1 MNRLNGNHV
10 KKIITRFT
18 WGLLGILVL
27 AALAIQITGHGY
39 FWKALSATY
48 LQGHS
53 TAHIDDAVNFAQR
66 KIATSLPL
74 AWEKDTVF
82 NKEPLS
88 SATLSYLQQYKSA
101 AFLVAKNGKLLHE
114 TYFAPYNESSR
125 TNSFSIAKSI
135 TTMQVGLA
143 VKQGL
148 IPSFDTPITQ
158 FLPEFA
164 GNARASKATIS
175 QVSAMKA
182 GHDWTENYK
191 LPFNVTTDL
200 YYGKDAE
207 KLVLNQDFEREPGTE
222 YEYSSGST
230 QLLGVILKR
239 AIQKKNPQS
248 NVSEHL
254 SQSLWQP
261 LGMEKDAIYTLDR
274 AGEDGGMERTYCCI
288 FATAKDFAKLGQLLL
303 QDGQWGGKQ
312 LLDKAFVDRMRKP
325 DLQPY
330 YGHSLWMDWT
340 YKHPFYSLQGH
351 QGQYVIVVPS
361 LQLVVVRVG
370 QYRNKAVLGPNGRI
384 PLEVYSFVDEAVRMA
399 QATTPS
405 K

>member
-1 MNRLNGNHV
+1 MV
-10 KKIITRFT
+10 KKFMKRLLWVLI
-18 WGLLGILVL
+18 GLLVL
-27 AALAIQITGHGY
+27 AALTIQLTGHGY

-53 TAHIDDAVNFAQR
+53 TAHIDDAGNFAQR
-66 KIATSLPL
+66 KIATAQPL
-74 AWEKDTVF
+74 AWEKDVAF

-101 AFLVAKNGKLLHE
+101 AFVVAKNGKLLHE
-114 TYFAPYNESSR
+114 TYFSPYTESSK
-125 TNSFSIAKSI
+125 TNSFSIAKTV

-143 VKQGL
+143 VQQGL
-148 IPSFDTPITQ
+148 IPSFDAPITQ
-158 FLPEFA
+158 FLPEYA
-164 GNARASKATIS
+164 NNARGAKATIS
-175 QVSAMKA
+175 QLSAMKA

-191 LPFNVTTDL
+191 LPFNVTTNL
-200 YYGKDAE
+200 YFGTDAE
-207 KLVLNQDFEREPGTE
+207 KAVLGQDFEREPGSE
-222 YEYSSGST
+222 FEYSSGST
-230 QLLGVILKR
+230 QVLGVILKR

-274 AGEDGGMERTYCCI
+274 TGEDGGMERTYCCI
-288 FATAKDFAKLGQLLL
+288 FATARDYAKLGQLLL
-303 QDGQWGGKQ
+303 QDGQWDGKQ
-312 LLDKAFVDRMRKP
+312 LLDKAFIERMRKP

-361 LQLVVVRVG
+361 LQLVVVRLG
-370 QYRNKAVLGPNGRI
+370 QFRNKALLGPNNVI
-384 PLEVYSFVDEAVRMA
+384 PLEVYNFVDEAVRLA
-399 QATTPS
+399 
-405 K
+405 KL

>member
-1 MNRLNGNHV
+1 MF
-10 KKIITRFT
+10 KQFISRFA
-18 WGLLGILVL
+18 WGLLGVLVFV
-27 AALAIQITGHGY
+27 ALAIQLTGHGY

-53 TAHIDDAVNFAQR
+53 TAHIDDADNFAQR
-66 KIATSLPL
+66 KIATSQPL
-74 AWEKDTVF
+74 TWEKDAAF
-82 NKEPLS
+82 NKEPLN

-114 TYFAPYNESSR
+114 TYFSPYTEASR
-125 TNSFSIAKSI
+125 TNSFSMAKTV

-143 VKQGL
+143 VQQGL
-148 IPSFDTPITQ
+148 ISSFDAPITP
-158 FLPEFA
+158 FLPEYA
-164 GNARASKATIS
+164 GNARGTKATLS
-175 QVSAMKA
+175 QLSAMKA

-274 AGEDGGMERTYCCI
+274 PGEEGGMERTYCCI
-288 FATAKDFAKLGQLLL
+288 FATARDYAKLGQLLL
-303 QDGQWGGKQ
+303 QDGQWGGTQ
-312 LLDKAFVDRMRKP
+312 LLDKAFVERMRKP
-325 DLQPY
+325 DLQAY

-340 YKHPFYSLQGH
+340 YKHPFYFMQGH

-361 LQLVVVRVG
+361 HQLVVVRLG
-370 QYRNKAVLGPNGRI
+370 QQRNKTDLGPNGMT
-384 PLEVYSFVDEAVRMA
+384 PLEVYSFVDEAVRLA
-399 QATTPS
+399 QPA

>member
-1 MNRLNGNHV
+1 MF
-10 KKIITRFT
+10 KQFISRFA
-18 WGLLGILVL
+18 WGLLGVLVL
-27 AALAIQITGHGY
+27 AALAIQLTGHGY

-53 TAHIDDAVNFAQR
+53 TAHIDDADNFAQR
-66 KIATSLPL
+66 KIATSQPL
-74 AWEKDTVF
+74 AWEKDAAF
-82 NKEPLS
+82 NKEPLN

-114 TYFAPYNESSR
+114 TYFSPYTESSR
-125 TNSFSIAKSI
+125 TNSFSVAKTV

-143 VKQGL
+143 VQQGL
-148 IPSFDTPITQ
+148 IPSFDAPITQ
-158 FLPEFA
+158 FLPEYA

-191 LPFNVTTDL
+191 LPINVTTDL

-207 KLVLNQDFEREPGTE
+207 KLVLNQDFEREPGME

-239 AIQKKNPQS
+239 AIQKKNPLS

-288 FATAKDFAKLGQLLL
+288 FATARDYAKLGQLLL

-312 LLDKAFVDRMRKP
+312 LLDKAFVERMRKP

-340 YKHPFYSLQGH
+340 HKHPFYTLQGH

-370 QYRNKAVLGPNGRI
+370 QYRNKAVLGPNRRI
-384 PLEVYSFVDEAVRMA
+384 PLEVYNFVDEAVRLA
-399 QATTPS
+399 QQ
-405 K
+405 

>member
-1 MNRLNGNHV
+1 MR
-10 KKIITRFT
+10 KKSITRFAS
-18 WGLLGILVL
+18 GLLVLLVL
-27 AALAIQITGHGY
+27 AALAIQLSGHGY

-53 TAHIDDAVNFAQR
+53 TAHIDDADNFAQR
-66 KIATSLPL
+66 KIATSKPL
-74 AWEKDTVF
+74 AWDKDAAF
-82 NKEPLS
+82 NKEPLN

-114 TYFAPYNESSR
+114 TYFSPYTEASR
-125 TNSFSIAKSI
+125 TNSFSMAKTV

-143 VKQGL
+143 VQQGL
-148 IPSFDTPITQ
+148 IPSFDAPITP
-158 FLPEFA
+158 FLPEYA
-164 GNARASKATIS
+164 GNARGAKATIS
-175 QVSAMKA
+175 QLSAMKA

-207 KLVLNQDFEREPGTE
+207 KLVLNQDFERNPGSE

-239 AIQKKNPQS
+239 AIQKKNLQS

-274 AGEDGGMERTYCCI
+274 PGEEGGMERTYCCI
-288 FATAKDFAKLGQLLL
+288 FATARDYAKLGQLLL

-312 LLDKAFVDRMRKP
+312 LLDKAFVERMRQP
-325 DLQPY
+325 DLVPF
-330 YGHSLWMDWT
+330 YGHSLWMDWS

-361 LQLVVVRVG
+361 LQLLVVRVG
-370 QYRNKAVLGPNGRI
+370 QYRNKAVMGPNGRI
-384 PLEVYSFVDEAVRMA
+384 PLEVYNFVDEAVRLV
-399 QATTPS
+399 
-405 K
+405 KL

>member
-1 MNRLNGNHV
+1 MF
-10 KKIITRFT
+10 KKFISRFT
-18 WGLLGILVL
+18 WGLFGVIVL
-27 AALAIQITGHGY
+27 AALAIQLTGHGY

-53 TAHIDDAVNFAQR
+53 TAHIDDAGNFAQR
-66 KIATSLPL
+66 KIATAQPL
-74 AWEKDTVF
+74 AWDKDAAF
-82 NKEPLS
+82 NKTPLS
-88 SATLSYLQQYKSA
+88 NATLSYLQQYKSA
-101 AFLVAKNGKLLHE
+101 AFLVAKNGKMLHE

-125 TNSFSIAKSI
+125 TNSFSVAKTV

-143 VKQGL
+143 VQQGL
-148 IPSFDTPITQ
+148 IANFDAPITQ
-158 FLPEFA
+158 FLPEFKT
-164 GNARASKATIS
+164 NAWGSKATIS
-175 QVSAMKA
+175 QVSAMKS
-182 GHDWTENYK
+182 GHNWTEQYY
-191 LPFNVTTDL
+191 LPLNVTTDL
-200 YYGKDAE
+200 YYGKNAE
-207 KLVLNQDFEREPGTE
+207 KLVLNQGFEREPGTE

-239 AIQKKNPQS
+239 AIQAKNPQS

-274 AGEDGGMERTYCCI
+274 PSEEGGMERTYCCI
-288 FATAKDFAKLGQLLL
+288 FATARDFAKLGQLLL

-312 LLDKAFVDRMRKP
+312 LLDKAFVERMRKP

-340 YKHPFYSLQGH
+340 YKHPFYSMQGH

-361 LQLVVVRVG
+361 QQLVVVRVG
-370 QYRNKAVLGPNGRI
+370 QYRNKALMGPNGRM
-384 PLEVYSFVDEAVRMA
+384 PLEIYNFVDEAVRLA
-399 QATTPS
+399 QA

>member
-1 MNRLNGNHV
+1 MF
-10 KKIITRFT
+10 KKFITRFI
-18 WGLLGILVL
+18 WGLLGVLVL
-27 AALAIQITGHGY
+27 AALAIQLTGHGY

-53 TAHIDDAVNFAQR
+53 TAHIDDAGNFAQR
-66 KIATSLPL
+66 KIATAKPL
-74 AWEKDTVF
+74 AWEKDTAF
-82 NKEPLS
+82 NKETLNN
-88 SATLSYLQQYKSA
+88 ATLSYLQQYKSA
-101 AFLVAKNGKLLHE
+101 VFLVAKNGKLLHE
-114 TYFAPYNESSR
+114 TYFSPYTESSR
-125 TNSFSIAKSI
+125 TNSFSVAKTI

-143 VKQGL
+143 VQQGL

-164 GNARASKATIS
+164 GNARGSKATIS
-175 QVSAMKA
+175 QLSAMKA

-207 KLVLNQDFEREPGTE
+207 KLVLKQDFEREPGTQ

-261 LGMEKDAIYTLDR
+261 LGMEKDALYTLDR
-274 AGEDGGMERTYCCI
+274 PGEEGGMERTYCCI
-288 FATAKDFAKLGQLLL
+288 FATARDYAKLGQLLL

-312 LLDKAFVDRMRKP
+312 LLDKAFVERMRKP
-325 DLQPY
+325 DLKPF

-370 QYRNKAVLGPNGRI
+370 QYRNKAVLGPNQRI
-384 PLEVYSFVDEAVRMA
+384 PLEVYNFVDEAVRLA
-399 QATTPS
+399 QV

>member
-1 MNRLNGNHV
+1 MF
-10 KKIITRFT
+10 KKLITRFAS
-18 WGLLGILVL
+18 GLLGILVL
-27 AALAIQITGHGY
+27 VALAIQLTGHGY

-53 TAHIDDAVNFAQR
+53 TAHIDDAGNFSQR
-66 KIATSLPL
+66 KIATAQPL
-74 AWEKDTVF
+74 AWEKDAAF
-82 NKEPLS
+82 NKEPLN

-114 TYFAPYNESSR
+114 TYFAPYTEVSK
-125 TNSFSIAKSI
+125 TNSFSMAKTV

-143 VKQGL
+143 VQQGL
-148 IPSFDTPITQ
+148 IPGFDAPITQ
-158 FLPEFA
+158 FLPEYA
-164 GNARASKATIS
+164 SNARGAKATLS
-175 QVSAMKA
+175 QLSSMKA

-191 LPFNVTTDL
+191 LPFNVTTNL
-200 YYGKDAE
+200 YFGTDAE
-207 KLVLNQDFEREPGTE
+207 KAVLGQDFEREPGTE

-274 AGEDGGMERTYCCI
+274 PSEEGGMERTYCCI
-288 FATAKDFAKLGQLLL
+288 FATARDYAKLGQLLL

-312 LLDKAFVDRMRKP
+312 LLDKAFVERMRKP
-325 DLQPY
+325 DLVPF

-340 YKHPFYSLQGH
+340 YKHPFYSMQGH

-370 QYRNKAVLGPNGRI
+370 QYRNKAVLGPNQRI
-384 PLEVYSFVDEAVRMA
+384 PLEVYNFVDEAVRLTQGM
-399 QATTPS
+399 

>member
-1 MNRLNGNHV
+1 MFKNF
-10 KKIITRFT
+10 ITRFV
-18 WGLLGILVL
+18 WGLLSVLVL
-27 AALAIQITGHGY
+27 AALAIQLTGHGY

-53 TAHIDDAVNFAQR
+53 TAHIDDADNFAQR
-66 KIATSLPL
+66 KIATTQPL
-74 AWEKDTVF
+74 AWEKDATF
-82 NKEPLS
+82 NKEPLN

-125 TNSFSIAKSI
+125 TNSFSVAKTV
-135 TTMQVGLA
+135 TTMQVGMA
-143 VKQGL
+143 VQQGL

-158 FLPEFA
+158 FLPEFKDNTS
-164 GNARASKATIS
+164 GSKATIS
-175 QVSAMKA
+175 QVSAMKS
-182 GHDWTENYK
+182 GHDWTEKYY
-191 LPFNVTTDL
+191 LPLNVTTDL
-200 YYGKDAE
+200 YYGTNAE
-207 KLVLNQDFEREPGTE
+207 KLVLNQGFERASGTE

-239 AIQKKNPQS
+239 AIQAKNPQS

-261 LGMEKDAIYTLDR
+261 LGMEKEGLYTLDR
-274 AGEDGGMERTYCCI
+274 PGAEGGMERTYCCI
-288 FATAKDFAKLGQLLL
+288 FATARDYAKLGQLLL

-312 LLDKAFVDRMRKP
+312 LLDKAFVERMRQP
-325 DLQPY
+325 DLQPF
-330 YGHSLWMDWT
+330 YGHSLWMDWK
-340 YKHPFYSLQGH
+340 YKHPFYFMQGH

-370 QYRNKAVLGPNGRI
+370 QYRDKATLGPNQTT
-384 PLEVYSFVDEAVRMA
+384 PLEVYNFVDEAVRLA
-399 QATTPS
+399 QA